1 MRFLDPTIHPMNLV
15 LQRIEQ
21 ILLGVIVIVRFTTED
36 KLEWSISNL
45 YFIGFSS
52 LTLLLSTCIPLEK
65 PLWYRRIYAGLSMLV
80 IILASVLGDGYDLL
94 LYWNIIK
101 ISFLLDLRDLILAVS
116 ISGIVHISGL
126 VANYNNI
133 VTMAAQKGIN
143 LPVSPQL
150 LMISQASS
158 YTGASILCI
167 LLSGLLLAER
177 RSRIKNAMLSEEVK
191 SLAADLERQRIARE
205 IHDSLG
211 HSLAALDIQ
220 LELAQKFQKVDL
232 SKTIQ
237 AINRAKNL
245 TSQCLEDVRLAVR
258 RIRPEPF
265 DLHQS
270 LQVLVDRFRPSFNV
284 HVQLE
289 LPDLPFQASHQL
301 YCILQEG
308 FTNIQKHAL
317 PTEVVLRGNYDHQQ
331 LWIHLQDNG
340 HGFEQTNVTGGFG
353 LRSMAE
359 RAQLLGGQLHVESS
373 PSGTHLSLLIPI
385 TAQ

>member
-1 MRFLDPTIHPMNLV
+1 MRFFDPTVHPMNLV

-21 ILLGVIVIVRFTTED
+21 ILLGVIVIARFTTEY
-36 KLEWSISNL
+36 KLELSMSNL

-52 LTLLLSTCIPLEK
+52 LTLLLSTHIPLEK
-65 PLWYRRIYAGLSMLV
+65 PLWYRRIYAGLSMIIV
-80 IILASVLGDGYDLL
+80 ILASVLGDGYDLL

-116 ISGIVHISGL
+116 ISGIIHISGL
-126 VANYNNI
+126 VANYGNI
-133 VTMAAQKGIN
+133 VTMAAQKGVT
-143 LPVSPQL
+143 LPVNPQL
-150 LMISQASS
+150 LIIAQASS

-220 LELAQKFQKVDL
+220 LELAQKLQKVDL
-232 SKTIQ
+232 SQTMQ
-237 AINRAKNL
+237 AIDQAKQL
-245 TSQCLEDVRLAVR
+245 TSQCLEDVRLALR

-270 LQVLVDRFRPSFNV
+270 LQVLIDRFRPSFNI

-289 LPDLPFQASHQL
+289 LPDLPFQPSHQL

-317 PTEVVLRGNYDHQQ
+317 PTEVFLRGSYDHQQ
-331 LWIHLQDNG
+331 LRIQLQDNG
-340 HGFEQTNVTGGFG
+340 QGFEPSNAMAGFG

-359 RAQLLGGQLHVESS
+359 RAQLLGGQLQVESS
-373 PSGTHLSLLIPI
+373 PSGTHISLSIPI